1 MTQPFDPKLE
11 ILPDAQRRLWSELI
25 DVPRTFTLYGGTA
38 LALRLGHRQSIDF
51 DFFGNDEFDPDT
63 LLGSVPFLS
72 NAVVTQKSP
81 NTLTVKVNRGED
93 VFVSF
98 FGAPELK
105 HLHDGDTVDENGITI
120 ASIYDLAGTKVSVV
134 QKRAEIKDYIDIDA
148 MIQTQLIDLPQAL
161 TAGRM
166 IYGKQFNPEITLKAL
181 CYFEDGT
188 VQKLSHET
196 RTRLVAAVQSVDLTN
211 LPLLGQAI
219 TDRNQ
224 GLSP

>member
-1 MTQPFDPKLE
+1 
-11 ILPDAQRRLWSELI
+11 
-25 DVPRTFTLYGGTA
+25 
-38 LALRLGHRQSIDF
+38 
-51 DFFGNDEFDPDT
+51 
-63 LLGSVPFLS
+63 
-72 NAVVTQKSP
+72 
-81 NTLTVKVNRGED
+81 
-93 VFVSF
+93 
-98 FGAPELK
+98 
-105 HLHDGDTVDENGITI
+105 
-120 ASIYDLAGTKVSVV
+120 
-134 QKRAEIKDYIDIDA
+134 